1 MSRLTE
7 QSIDDVDTS
16 PRGPSISFKDIVA
29 ESASGLTAR
38 PGRTALTI
46 LGTVIGLAALVATL
60 GISQTA
66 GNRIVGRFDE
76 LAATEVYVTS
86 RPPALDA
93 PDNDMPWDAPERLR
107 RLDGV
112 VAAGNLSVLD
122 VGEALVSTSPLRDP
136 AQRTDFKLSIQA
148 VSPGL
153 YEAVRAEL
161 ATGRFTDQLQ
171 SDRAE
176 RVTVLGKTAAE
187 RLGITG
193 VEQLPAIRVGDEV
206 FLVIG
211 IIEDVARQFDLL
223 AAVLIPEG
231 TATELYRLRAPEI
244 VVVETRIGATTLIAD
259 QAPHALRP
267 DNPEGLK
274 VAYPAEPQRVREA
287 VQSDLD
293 VLFLLLGGVALLVG
307 AIGIANVT
315 LVSVLERSGEIGLRR
330 ALGATRRHIASQ
342 FLLESGVMGLLGGVI
357 GASLG
362 TLVVIGVAALQ
373 TWSPVLDPVVP
384 ISAPLIGVVVGLSAG
399 AYPSIRAA
407 HLEPV
412 EALRAGT

>member
-1 MSRLTE
+1 MSHIR
-7 QSIDDVDTS
+7 SSNDRRS
-16 PRGPSISFKDIVA
+16 SISFWDVVTEA
-29 ESASGLTAR
+29 VSGLTAR

-76 LAATEVYVTS
+76 LAATEVFVTA
-86 RPPALDA
+86 RPPTLSS
-93 PDNDMPWDAPERLR
+93 PDNTMPWDSPERLR

-112 VAAGNLSVLD
+112 VAAGNLSVIDL
-122 VGEALVSTSPLRDP
+122 GNTLVSTSPVRNP
-136 AQRTDFKLSIQA
+136 TERTDFRLSVQA

-153 YEAVRAEL
+153 FEAVRARL
-161 ATGRFTDQLQ
+161 ATGRLTDQLM
-171 SDRAE
+171 SE
-176 RVTVLGKTAAE
+176 RGEKVAVLGATAAE
-187 RLGITG
+187 RLGISG
-193 VEQLPAIRVGDEV
+193 VEQLPAIRVGDQV

-211 IIEDVARQFDLL
+211 IISDVARQFDLL
-223 AAVLIPEG
+223 AAVIIPEG
-231 TATELYRLRAPEI
+231 TAQNLYRLSAPET
-244 VVVETRIGATTLIAD
+244 VVVETRIGATSLIAR

-274 VAYPAEPQRVREA
+274 VAFPAEPQRVRDA

-315 LVSVLERSGEIGLRR
+315 LVSVLERTGEIGLRR
-330 ALGATRRHIASQ
+330 ALGATRRHIAVQ
-342 FLLESGVMGLLGGVI
+342 FLIESGVMGFIGGVV

-362 TLVVIGVAALQ
+362 TLAVVAVSAVQ
-373 TWSPVLDPVVP
+373 TWSPVLEPMIP
-384 ISAPLIGVVVGLSAG
+384 IAAPLLGTIVGLLAG
-399 AYPSIRAA
+399 TYPSIRAA
-407 HLEPV
+407 RLEPV
-412 EALRAGT
+412 ESLRSAT

>member
-1 MSRLTE
+1 MSHTR
-7 QSIDDVDTS
+7 SNADRRS
-16 PRGPSISFKDIVA
+16 SISLWDIVSEA
-29 ESASGLTAR
+29 ITGLTAR

-76 LAATEVYVTS
+76 LAATEIFVTA
-86 RPPALDA
+86 RPPSLSS
-93 PDNDMPWDAPERLR
+93 PDNTMPWDSPERLR

-112 VAAGNLSVLD
+112 VAAGNLSVIDLTD
-122 VGEALVSTSPLRDP
+122 TLVSTSPVRNP
-136 AQRTDFKLSIQA
+136 TERTDFKLSVQA

-153 YEAVRAEL
+153 YEAVRAKL
-161 ATGRFTDQLQ
+161 AVGRLTDQLM
-171 SDRAE
+171 SDRGE
-176 RVTVLGKTAAE
+176 RVAVLGATAAE
-187 RLGITG
+187 RLGITDLA
-193 VEQLPAIRVGDEV
+193 QLPAIKIGDQV
-206 FLVIG
+206 FLVVG
-211 IIEDVARQFDLL
+211 VVSEVARQFDLL
-223 AAVLIPEG
+223 AAVMIPEG
-231 TATELYRLRAPEI
+231 TARNLYHLTAPET
-244 VVVETRIGATTLIAD
+244 VVVETRIGATTLIAR
-259 QAPHALRP
+259 QAPLALRP

-274 VAYPAEPQRVREA
+274 VAFPAEPQRVRDA

-315 LVSVLERSGEIGLRR
+315 LVSVLERTGEIGLRR
-330 ALGATRRHIASQ
+330 ALGATKRHIATQ
-342 FLLESGVMGLLGGVI
+342 FLIESGVMGFIGGVM

-362 TLVVIGVAALQ
+362 TLAVIAVSAVQ

-384 ISAPLIGVVVGLSAG
+384 FAAPMIGAVVGLLAG

-407 HLEPV
+407 RLEPV
-412 EALRAGT
+412 ESLRSAT

>member
-1 MSRLTE
+1 MSEDAKTTE
-7 QSIDDVDTS
+7 TRAKMSFVDLVTEA
-16 PRGPSISFKDIVA
+16 V
-29 ESASGLTAR
+29 SGLTAR

-86 RPPALDA
+86 RPPSTNS
-93 PDNDMPWDAPERLR
+93 PDNDMPWDSPERLG

-112 VAAGNLSVLD
+112 VAAGNLSIID
-122 VGEALVSTSPLRDP
+122 VGAALVGTSPIRDP
-136 AQRTDFKLSIQA
+136 AQRTEFRLSVQA

-153 YEAVRAEL
+153 FDAVRAEL
-161 ATGRFTDQLQ
+161 RTGRLMDELMSQ
-171 SDRAE
+171 RAE
-176 RVTVLGKTAAE
+176 RVAVLGKTAAE
-187 RLGITG
+187 RLGIIQ
-193 VEQLPAIRVGDEV
+193 VDQLPAVRVGDEL
-206 FLVIG
+206 FLVVG
-211 IIEDVARQFDLL
+211 VVEDVARQFDLL
-223 AAVLIPEG
+223 GAVMIPEG
-231 TATELYRLRAPEI
+231 TARQVYGLSAPGT
-244 VVVETRIGATTLIAD
+244 VVIETRIGATTLIAR
-259 QAPHALRP
+259 QAPIALRP

-274 VAYPAEPQRVREA
+274 VAFPAEPRRVRDA

-293 VLFLLLGGVALLVG
+293 VLFLLLGSVALVVG

-330 ALGATRRHIASQ
+330 ALGATRRHIANQ
-342 FLLESGVMGLLGGVI
+342 FLLESGAMGFLGGLI

-362 TLVVIGVAALQ
+362 TLAVVMVAAVQ
-373 TWSPVLDPVVP
+373 TWTPVLDPLVP
-384 ISAPLIGVVVGLSAG
+384 LSAPLVGVVVGLLAG

-407 HLEPV
+407 RLEPV
-412 EALRAGT
+412 EALRSSA

>member
-1 MSRLTE
+1 MSHRKGISD
-7 QSIDDVDTS
+7 QRS
-16 PRGPSISFKDIVA
+16 SISFTDVMTEAI
-29 ESASGLTAR
+29 SGLMAR

-76 LAATEVYVTS
+76 LAATEVFVTS
-86 RPPALDA
+86 RPPSLNA
-93 PDNDMPWDAPERLR
+93 PNNDMPWDAPDRLR

-112 VAAGNLSVLD
+112 VAAGNLSVVD
-122 VGEALVSTSPLRDP
+122 VGETLVSTSPLRDP
-136 AQRTDFKLSIQA
+136 AQRTDFKLSVQA

-153 YEAVRAEL
+153 YEAVRATTG
-161 ATGRFTDQLQ
+161 TGRLTDQLL

-176 RVTVLGKTAAE
+176 RVAVLGATAAE
-187 RLGITG
+187 RLGIAG
-193 VEQLPAIRVGDEV
+193 IEQLPAIRVGDEV

-211 IIEDVARQFDLL
+211 IITEVARQFDLL
-223 AAVLIPEG
+223 AAVIIPEG
-231 TATELYRLRAPEI
+231 TARELYHLTAPQT
-244 VVVETRIGATTLIAD
+244 VVVETRIGATSLIAR
-259 QAPHALRP
+259 QAPLALRP

-274 VAYPAEPQRVREA
+274 VAFPAEPQRVREA

-307 AIGIANVT
+307 ALGIANVT
-315 LVSVLERSGEIGLRR
+315 LVSVLERTGEIGLRR

-342 FLLESGVMGLLGGVI
+342 FLIESGVMGVIGGIV

-384 ISAPLIGVVVGLSAG
+384 LAAPVIGGLVGLLAG
-399 AYPSIRAA
+399 TYPSIRAA
-407 HLEPV
+407 RMEPV
-412 EALRAGT
+412 ESLRSAT

>member
-1 MSRLTE
+1 MTE
-7 QSIDDVDTS
+7 AI
-16 PRGPSISFKDIVA
+16 
-29 ESASGLTAR
+29 SGLMAR

-76 LAATEVYVTS
+76 LAATEVFVTS
-86 RPPALDA
+86 RPPSLNA
-93 PDNDMPWDAPERLR
+93 PNNDMPWDAPDRLR

-112 VAAGNLSVLD
+112 VAAGNLSVVD
-122 VGEALVSTSPLRDP
+122 VGETLVSTSPLRDP
-136 AQRTDFKLSIQA
+136 AQRTDFKLSVQA

-153 YEAVRAEL
+153 YEAVRATTG
-161 ATGRFTDQLQ
+161 TGRLTDQLL

-176 RVTVLGKTAAE
+176 RVAVLGATAAE
-187 RLGITG
+187 RLGIAG

-211 IIEDVARQFDLL
+211 IITEVARQFDLL
-223 AAVLIPEG
+223 AAVIIPEG
-231 TATELYRLRAPEI
+231 TARELYHLTAPQT
-244 VVVETRIGATTLIAD
+244 VVVETRIGATSLIAR
-259 QAPHALRP
+259 QAPLALRP

-274 VAYPAEPQRVREA
+274 VAFPAEPQRVREA

-307 AIGIANVT
+307 ALGIANVT
-315 LVSVLERSGEIGLRR
+315 LVSVLERTGEIGLRR

-342 FLLESGVMGLLGGVI
+342 FLIESGVMGVI
-357 GASLG
+357 GGIVGASIG

-373 TWSPVLDPVVP
+373 TWSPVLDPMVP
-384 ISAPLIGVVVGLSAG
+384 LAAPVIGGLVGLLAG
-399 AYPSIRAA
+399 TYPSIRAA
-407 HLEPV
+407 RMEPV
-412 EALRAGT
+412 ESLRSAT

>member
-1 MSRLTE
+1 MSHRKGISN
-7 QSIDDVDTS
+7 QRS
-16 PRGPSISFKDIVA
+16 SISFRDVMTEAI
-29 ESASGLTAR
+29 SGLMAR

-76 LAATEVYVTS
+76 LAATEVFVTS
-86 RPPALDA
+86 RPPSLNV
-93 PDNDMPWDAPERLR
+93 PNNDMPWDAPDRLR

-112 VAAGNLSVLD
+112 VAAGNLSVVD
-122 VGEALVSTSPLRDP
+122 VGETLVSTSPLRDP
-136 AQRTDFKLSIQA
+136 AQRTDFKLSVQA

-153 YEAVRAEL
+153 YEAVRATTG
-161 ATGRFTDQLQ
+161 TGRLTDQLL

-176 RVTVLGKTAAE
+176 RVAVLGATAAE
-187 RLGITG
+187 RLGIAG

-211 IIEDVARQFDLL
+211 IITEVARQFDLL
-223 AAVLIPEG
+223 AAVIIPEG
-231 TATELYRLRAPEI
+231 TARELYHLTAPQT
-244 VVVETRIGATTLIAD
+244 VVVETRIGATSLIAR
-259 QAPHALRP
+259 QAPLALRP

-274 VAYPAEPQRVREA
+274 VAFPAEPQRVREA

-307 AIGIANVT
+307 ALGIANVT
-315 LVSVLERSGEIGLRR
+315 LVSVLERTGEIGLRR

-342 FLLESGVMGLLGGVI
+342 FLIESGVMGVIGGIV

-384 ISAPLIGVVVGLSAG
+384 LAAPVIGGLVGLLAG
-399 AYPSIRAA
+399 TYPSIRAA
-407 HLEPV
+407 RMEPV
-412 EALRAGT
+412 ESLRSAT

>member
-1 MSRLTE
+1 MSHIR
-7 QSIDDVDTS
+7 SSNDRRS
-16 PRGPSISFKDIVA
+16 SISFWDVVTEA
-29 ESASGLTAR
+29 VSGLTAR

-76 LAATEVYVTS
+76 LAATEVFVTA
-86 RPPALDA
+86 RPPTLSS
-93 PDNDMPWDAPERLR
+93 PDNTMPWDSPERLR

-112 VAAGNLSVLD
+112 VAAGNLSVIDL
-122 VGEALVSTSPLRDP
+122 GNTLVSTSSVRNPTE
-136 AQRTDFKLSIQA
+136 RTDFRLSVQA

-153 YEAVRAEL
+153 FEAVRARL
-161 ATGRFTDQLQ
+161 ATGRLTDQLM
-171 SDRAE
+171 SE
-176 RVTVLGKTAAE
+176 RGEKVAVLGATAAE
-187 RLGITG
+187 RLGISG
-193 VEQLPAIRVGDEV
+193 VEQLPAIRVGDQV

-211 IIEDVARQFDLL
+211 IISDVARQFDLL
-223 AAVLIPEG
+223 AAVIIPEG
-231 TATELYRLRAPEI
+231 TAQNLYRLSAPET
-244 VVVETRIGATTLIAD
+244 VVVETRIGATSLIAR

-274 VAYPAEPQRVREA
+274 VAFPAEPQRVRDA

-315 LVSVLERSGEIGLRR
+315 LVSVLERTGEIGLRR
-330 ALGATRRHIASQ
+330 ALGATRRHIAVQ
-342 FLLESGVMGLLGGVI
+342 FLIESGVMGFIGGVV

-362 TLVVIGVAALQ
+362 TLAVVAVSAVQ
-373 TWSPVLDPVVP
+373 TWSPVLEPMIP
-384 ISAPLIGVVVGLSAG
+384 IAAPLLGTIVGLLAG
-399 AYPSIRAA
+399 TYPSIRAA
-407 HLEPV
+407 RLEPV
-412 EALRAGT
+412 ESLRSAT

>member
-1 MSRLTE
+1 MSHTR
-7 QSIDDVDTS
+7 SNADRRS
-16 PRGPSISFKDIVA
+16 SISLWDIVSEA
-29 ESASGLTAR
+29 ITGLTAR

-76 LAATEVYVTS
+76 LAATEIFVTA
-86 RPPALDA
+86 RPPSLSS
-93 PDNDMPWDAPERLR
+93 PDNTMPWDSPERLR

-112 VAAGNLSVLD
+112 VAAGNLSVIDLTD
-122 VGEALVSTSPLRDP
+122 TLVSTSPVRNP
-136 AQRTDFKLSIQA
+136 TERTDFKLSVQA

-153 YEAVRAEL
+153 YEAVRAKL
-161 ATGRFTDQLQ
+161 AVGRLTDQLM
-171 SDRAE
+171 SDRGE
-176 RVTVLGKTAAE
+176 RVAVLGATAAE
-187 RLGITG
+187 RLGITDLA
-193 VEQLPAIRVGDEV
+193 QLPAIKIGDQV
-206 FLVIG
+206 FLVVG
-211 IIEDVARQFDLL
+211 VVSEVARQFDLL
-223 AAVLIPEG
+223 AAVMIPEG
-231 TATELYRLRAPEI
+231 TARHLYHLTAPET
-244 VVVETRIGATTLIAD
+244 VVVETRIGATTLIAR
-259 QAPHALRP
+259 QAPLALRP

-274 VAYPAEPQRVREA
+274 VAFPAEPQRVRDA

-315 LVSVLERSGEIGLRR
+315 LVSVLERTGEIGLRR
-330 ALGATRRHIASQ
+330 ALGATKRHIATQ
-342 FLLESGVMGLLGGVI
+342 FLIESGVMGFIGGVM

-362 TLVVIGVAALQ
+362 TLAVIAVSAVQ

-384 ISAPLIGVVVGLSAG
+384 FAAPMIGAVVGLLAG

-407 HLEPV
+407 RLEPV
-412 EALRAGT
+412 ESLRSAT

>member
-1 MSRLTE
+1 MSHRKGISD
-7 QSIDDVDTS
+7 QRS
-16 PRGPSISFKDIVA
+16 SISFRDVMTEAI
-29 ESASGLTAR
+29 SGLMAR

-76 LAATEVYVTS
+76 LAATEVFVTS
-86 RPPALDA
+86 RPPSLNA
-93 PDNDMPWDAPERLR
+93 PNNDMPWDAPDRLR

-112 VAAGNLSVLD
+112 VAAGNLSVVD
-122 VGEALVSTSPLRDP
+122 VGETLVSTSPLRDP
-136 AQRTDFKLSIQA
+136 AQRTDFKLSVQA

-153 YEAVRAEL
+153 YEAVRATTG
-161 ATGRFTDQLQ
+161 TGRLTDQLL

-176 RVTVLGKTAAE
+176 RVAVLGATAAE
-187 RLGITG
+187 RLGIAG

-211 IIEDVARQFDLL
+211 IITEVARQFDLL
-223 AAVLIPEG
+223 AAVIIPEG
-231 TATELYRLRAPEI
+231 TARELYHLTAPQT
-244 VVVETRIGATTLIAD
+244 VVVETRIGATSLIAR
-259 QAPHALRP
+259 QAPLALRP

-274 VAYPAEPQRVREA
+274 VAFPAEPQRVREA

-307 AIGIANVT
+307 ALGIANVT
-315 LVSVLERSGEIGLRR
+315 LVSVLERTGEIGLRR

-342 FLLESGVMGLLGGVI
+342 FLIESGVMGVI
-357 GASLG
+357 GGIVGASIG

-373 TWSPVLDPVVP
+373 TWSPVLDPMVP
-384 ISAPLIGVVVGLSAG
+384 LAAPVIGGLVGLLAG
-399 AYPSIRAA
+399 TYPSIRAA
-407 HLEPV
+407 RMEPV
-412 EALRAGT
+412 ESLRSAT

>member
-1 MSRLTE
+1 MSHRKGISD
-7 QSIDDVDTS
+7 QRS
-16 PRGPSISFKDIVA
+16 SISFRDVMTEAI
-29 ESASGLTAR
+29 SGLMAR

-76 LAATEVYVTS
+76 LAATEVFVTS
-86 RPPALDA
+86 RPPSLNA
-93 PDNDMPWDAPERLR
+93 PNNDMPWDAPDRLR

-112 VAAGNLSVLD
+112 VAAGNLSVVD
-122 VGEALVSTSPLRDP
+122 VGETLVSTSPLRDP
-136 AQRTDFKLSIQA
+136 AQRTDFKLSVQA

-153 YEAVRAEL
+153 YEAVRATTG
-161 ATGRFTDQLQ
+161 TGRLTDQLL

-176 RVTVLGKTAAE
+176 RVAVLGATAAE
-187 RLGITG
+187 RLGIAG
-193 VEQLPAIRVGDEV
+193 IEQLPAIRVGDEV

-211 IIEDVARQFDLL
+211 IITEVARQFDLL
-223 AAVLIPEG
+223 AAVIIPEG
-231 TATELYRLRAPEI
+231 TARELYHLTAPQT
-244 VVVETRIGATTLIAD
+244 VVVETRIGATSLIAR
-259 QAPHALRP
+259 QAPLALRP

-274 VAYPAEPQRVREA
+274 VAFPAEPQRVREA

-307 AIGIANVT
+307 ALGIANVT
-315 LVSVLERSGEIGLRR
+315 LVSVLERTGEIGLRR

-342 FLLESGVMGLLGGVI
+342 FLIESGVMGVI
-357 GASLG
+357 GGIVGASIG

-373 TWSPVLDPVVP
+373 TWSPVLDPMVP
-384 ISAPLIGVVVGLSAG
+384 LAAPVIGGLVGLLAG
-399 AYPSIRAA
+399 TYPSIRAA
-407 HLEPV
+407 RMEPV
-412 EALRAGT
+412 ESLRSAT